1 MLNKI
6 RKVSFILKKAKGKD
20 MWLIKVREILFC
32 LEYSLFKVLII
43 KTKILILIENYNYD
57 YKFCLKNGEV
67 YKF

>member
-43 KTKILILIENYNYD
+43 KTKILILIENYNYWE
-57 YKFCLKNGEV
+57 KLILRC
-67 YKF
+67 